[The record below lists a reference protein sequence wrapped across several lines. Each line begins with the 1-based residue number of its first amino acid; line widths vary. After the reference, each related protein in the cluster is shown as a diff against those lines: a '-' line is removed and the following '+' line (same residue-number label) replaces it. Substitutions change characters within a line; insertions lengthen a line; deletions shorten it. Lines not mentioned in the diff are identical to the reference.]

1 MVSESARMNS
11 AAEARFRVQSP
22 NSLPRTIRVVALDEA
37 GDRVVARLA
46 RQGWSHAT
54 FSTASAFPPP
64 AGGDAA
70 QAPDGWLRD
79 LGGHPRR
86 LADEV
91 QEADLVVMV
100 AGPGGRAHAAP
111 VIGEACSRRRI
122 MTTTLLVGAG
132 TAPEPA
138 LSATLAQV
146 RPWSL
151 MLVIAGADEYI
162 EDMLTA
168 LRAA

>member
-37 GDRVVARLA
+37 GDCVVARLA
-46 RQGWSHAT
+46 QQGWSHAT
-54 FSTASAFPPP
+54 FATASAFP
-64 AGGDAA
+64 ASADGAA
-70 QAPDGWLRD
+70 EPPDGWLRD

-86 LADEV
+86 LADDV
-91 QEADLVVMV
+91 QDADLVVMV

-132 TAPEPA
+132 KAPEPA

-151 MLVIAGADEYI
+151 MLVIAGADDYI